1 MRKIFVIIVL
11 LISLNTSL
19 YSQSTRINL
28 GGYDDVNTHF
38 GFLLGA
44 HSTYYRIYYSQEFLK
59 PNFNNLHSVH
69 SKSMPG
75 FKLGFVSDFS
85 LIYPFDLR
93 TLLQVS
99 FSEFRLDYYNVD
111 EFTGVTTTFSNVR
124 PAVFLESP
132 ILFKYK
138 SKRRKNHR
146 MFLIAGIKPSLE
158 IGAKNKDEAGEDI
171 LDLKAFDISL
181 EVGFGSDL
189 FFQLFKFSPEIRYS
203 RGLRNILKGIN
214 VNQYNLPLDRIIVH
228 NISFFFTFE
237 GGPK

>member
-1 MRKIFVIIVL
+1 MRKIFVLLMV
-11 LISLNTSL
+11 LISMNSSL

-28 GGYDDVNTHF
+28 SGYDDVNTHF
-38 GFLLGA
+38 GFLLGT
-44 HSTYYRIYYSQEFLK
+44 HSTYYRIYYSEEFLD
-59 PNFNNLHSVH
+59 PNFSNLHSIH

-75 FKLGFVSDFS
+75 FKLGFVSDFN

-111 EFTGVTTTFSNVR
+111 GTIFSNIR

-158 IGAKNKDEAGEDI
+158 IGAKNKDEAGEDLI
-171 LDLKAFDISL
+171 DLKSFDVSL
-181 EVGFGSDL
+181 EIGFGSDL
-189 FFQLFKFSPEIRYS
+189 FFQLFKFSPELRYS
-203 RGLRNILKGIN
+203 RGLRNMLNGKN
-214 VNQYNLPLDRIIVH
+214 TNQYNLPLDKIIVH

>member
-1 MRKIFVIIVL
+1 MRKIFVFIVL

-44 HSTYYRIYYSQEFLK
+44 HSTYYRIYYSQQFLN
-59 PNFNNLHSVH
+59 PNFNNLHSIH

-75 FKLGFVSDFS
+75 FKLGFVSDFN

-111 EFTGVTTTFSNVR
+111 EFTVVTTTFSNVR

>member
-1 MRKIFVIIVL
+1 MRKIFVL
-11 LISLNTSL
+11 LTVFISINTSI

-28 GGYDDVNTHF
+28 SAYDDVNIHF
-38 GFLLGA
+38 GFLLGT
-44 HSTYYRIYYSQEFLK
+44 HSTYYRLYYSQQFLNS
-59 PNFNNLHSVH
+59 NFNNLHSIH

-75 FKLGFVSDFS
+75 FKLGFVSDFN

-99 FSEFRLDYYNVD
+99 FSEYRLDYYNVD
-111 EFTGVTTTFSNVR
+111 GTIFSNIR

-158 IGAKNKDEAGEDI
+158 IGAKNKDEAGEDL
-171 LDLKAFDISL
+171 LDMKSFDVSL
-181 EVGFGSDL
+181 ELGFGSDF

-203 RGLRNILKGIN
+203 RGLRNMLNGKN
-214 VNQYNLPLDRIIVH
+214 SNQYNIPLDKWFNR
-228 NISFFFTFE
+228 
-237 GGPK
+237 KKYK

>member
-1 MRKIFVIIVL
+1 MRKIFVL
-11 LISLNTSL
+11 LTVFISINTSI

-28 GGYDDVNTHF
+28 SAYDDVNIHF
-38 GFLLGA
+38 GFLLGP
-44 HSTYYRIYYSQEFLK
+44 HSTYYRLYYSQQFLNS
-59 PNFNNLHSVH
+59 NFNNLHSIH

-75 FKLGFVSDFS
+75 FKLGFVSDFN

-99 FSEFRLDYYNVD
+99 FSEYRLDYYNVD
-111 EFTGVTTTFSNVR
+111 GTIFSNIR

-158 IGAKNKDEAGEDI
+158 IGAKNKDEAGEDL
-171 LDLKAFDISL
+171 LDM
-181 EVGFGSDL
+181 
-189 FFQLFKFSPEIRYS
+189 
-203 RGLRNILKGIN
+203 
-214 VNQYNLPLDRIIVH
+214 
-228 NISFFFTFE
+228 
-237 GGPK
+237 